1 MSDQPPPGG
10 YPPPG
15 DGSQRGQ
22 QGPPP
27 PGYAQHLGQQAPPGY
42 AQEPGHPPY
51 EQQEYGYGHA
61 AGGQLDGSRKRVLLL
76 VGGALALAVIALVVL
91 LRVVY
96 GGSEAE
102 RVAEDWFAA
111 VSDQD
116 CATLRQLSTN
126 ALVED
131 LEPLCSVDDLLND
144 DVALE
149 ITSSRVIEESD
160 KTATVELTLLLTAPG
175 EPQGGGEQDSTV
187 ELVKQDGDW
196 KVSSAS

>member
-1 MSDQPPPGG
+1 M
-10 YPPPG
+10 
-15 DGSQRGQ
+15 
-22 QGPPP
+22 
-27 PGYAQHLGQQAPPGY
+27 
-42 AQEPGHPPY
+42 
-51 EQQEYGYGHA
+51 
-61 AGGQLDGSRKRVLLL
+61 LLL

-91 LRVVY
+91 LRVFY

-116 CATLRQLSTN
+116 CTTLRQLSTD

-131 LEPLCSVDDLLND
+131 LEPLCRVDDLLND

-149 ITSSRVIEESD
+149 ITGSRVIEESD
-160 KTATVELTLLLTAPG
+160 TTATVELTLQLTAPG
-175 EPQGGGEQDSTV
+175 EPQGGEEQDSTV